1 MQLLGMKKILKAIGL
16 ILLAVVMLFIGL
28 FVIPYFGN
36 IVMPWNRT
44 AAIEAALEWGGLPA
58 LPKGSKIVSVDT
70 EGGMSSREFIIEFE
84 CDKES
89 LDAWIKQSGL
99 HKLTPVKEEN
109 GIKVY
114 RVEGQKGSIG
124 GYVYIDENKGNVVI
138 DMSWS

>member
-1 MQLLGMKKILKAIGL
+1 MLFFRMRKILKSIGL
-16 ILLAVVMLFIGL
+16 VLLIAFMLFIGL
-28 FVIPYFGN
+28 FVVPYFSN
-36 IVMPWNRT
+36 IVMPWNRA

-70 EGGMSSREFIIEFE
+70 KGGMSTREFIVEFE
-84 CDKES
+84 CDRES
-89 LDAWIKQSGL
+89 LDSWIRQSGL
-99 HKLTPVKEEN
+99 GELTPTKEEN